1 MTVKFLSVLVAIKL
15 LPDLAMRS
23 APNPPDHGMTPY
35 LTGITIGNIRAM
47 IFGNFPF
54 VSPQYSKQ
62 KRFVKVYQIN

>member
-23 APNPPDHGMTPY
+23 APNPPDHGMIPY

-47 IFGNFPF
+47 IF
-54 VSPQYSKQ
+54 VSAQYSKQ
-62 KRFVKVYQIN
+62 KRFVKVYQMN